1 MVARHAVRLNGLN
14 GLAVTKLDVLTGFK
28 TLRICTAYE
37 FEGKR
42 IEEVPASLTVCNGVR
57 PIYEEFPGWD
67 EPLAKARSLDDV
79 PTNARRYLT
88 ALEDFDRDADLHGLG
103 RRPPARHLILRNA
116 FTS

>member
-42 IEEVPASLTVCNGVR
+42 VEEVPASLTVCNGVR

-88 ALEDFDRDADLHGLG
+88 ALEDLTATPIFMVSVGA
-103 RRPPARHLILRNA
+103 RRQDTIILRNA